1 MIFTL
6 VHYFGRILFNTL
18 YFFFFVDLLPEHQTE
33 EAYHK
38 KIDPQQVIAVMRHTD
53 GREPTVL
60 TYV

>member
-1 MIFTL
+1 M
-6 VHYFGRILFNTL
+6 HYILGKFYSTHCNILFI
-18 YFFFFVDLLPEHQTE
+18 DLLPEHQTE

-38 KIDPQQVIAVMRHTD
+38 KIDPQQVIAVMEHTD